1 MFEAEP
7 LITVIVLNL
16 NGSHIMDVIREGL
29 SSLRTM
35 GWDNYELVLVDNG
48 STDGSRE
55 ELARF
60 LEGAGLR
67 RYALVDAGRNLG
79 FTGGCNLGFANRSP
93 DSEITLLLNSDAV
106 LVPGSIRPLAR
117 RLLSDP
123 GLGAVNGGILDYW
136 TGLLRDTPAFL
147 DELHAPAAP
156 APMPP
161 GDARAELEV
170 TYPMGATALLRND
183 AVLEAGRGAVF
194 DEEIFAYYDDT
205 TLGLRLWSAGRR
217 VLFLPVPSAQ
227 HVGGAS
233 STSAFK
239 LFHALRGRAALH
251 VAAPGR
257 YPELELAYLW
267 RTALRAG
274 RAAPVMAKAIRE
286 GFAVGRILR
295 ERYPGLGLYAAPVV
309 RLTPARAAERAL
321 LVAGRVGRWEAARL
335 SALVRGEIRP
345 GDVLVGNV
353 AAARAPRVI

>member
-1 MFEAEP
+1 MPETEP

-16 NGSHIMDVIREGL
+16 NGSRIMDVICEGL
-29 SSLRTM
+29 ISLRIM

-93 DSEITLLLNSDAV
+93 GSELTLLLNSDAV
-106 LVPGSIRPLAR
+106 LVPGSVRPLAR

-123 GLGAVNGGILDYW
+123 GLGAVNGEILDYG

-147 DELHAPAAP
+147 DEFHAPAAP
-156 APMPP
+156 AQMPP

-170 TYPMGATALLRND
+170 TYPMGAAALLRND
-183 AVLEAGRGAVF
+183 AVLETSGGRGAVF

-205 TLGLRLWSAGRR
+205 TLGLRLWSVGRR
-217 VLFLPVPSAQ
+217 VLFLPVPSAR

-233 STSAFK
+233 STGAFK

-267 RTALRAG
+267 RTALRAAVAARTTWRARLPLKG
-274 RAAPVMAKAIRE
+274 RAV
-286 GFAVGRILR
+286 L
-295 ERYPGLGLYAAPVV
+295 
-309 RLTPARAAERAL
+309 AER
-321 LVAGRVGRWEAARL
+321 
-335 SALVRGEIRP
+335 
-345 GDVLVGNV
+345 
-353 AAARAPRVI
+353 